1 MSKMIATMLGLG
13 HISSMPGTLG
23 SAAALPLAVIIHM
36 AGGFYALLIATII
49 MFFLGW
55 WATEVQVA
63 TRPGEDPSEIII
75 DELVGQWIALWVVS
89 FGASHAG
96 VSILK
101 LWPGILA
108 AFLFFRLFDITKWG
122 IVGWADRRHD
132 SLGIMLDDVFAGLQ
146 AMICVALLGY
156 LWHAVFM

>member
-1 MSKMIATMLGLG
+1 MTKMIATMLGLG
-13 HISSMPGTLG
+13 NLSSMPGTLG
-23 SAAALPLAVIIHM
+23 SAAAVPLAVIIHM
-36 AGGFYALLIATII
+36 AGGFWALLIATLV
-49 MFFLGW
+49 MTALGW

-101 LWPGILA
+101 LWPGLVA
-108 AFLFFRLFDITKWG
+108 AFVFFRLFDITKWG
-122 IVGWADRRHD
+122 LVGMADRRHD
-132 SLGIMLDDVFAGLQ
+132 SLGIMLDDIVAGVQ
-146 AMICVALLGY
+146 AAICVAILGY